1 MSNTIIDNYNA
12 HLGYHPSVIPLDIRL
27 GLTTSPSDDQ
37 PAFHDS
43 LEAKV
48 PSPQPLRWGI
58 LATGKVAHDFT
69 QVLKF
74 LSLTTG
80 RHAIVAVGSRTQV
93 RANEFATLH
102 SIPAAYG
109 SYEEV
114 CADPNV
120 DIVYVASLHPDHRAH
135 AEMVLENDKHVLV
148 EKPMCM
154 KASDAQYLYE
164 QGKEK
169 KLFVGEG
176 MWTRFFPVVEWARM
190 RMGESS
196 VSDHGAVGKGIG
208 RVRVIQAD
216 FSIDGDDVGPYPS
229 DSIYARELGGGTIY
243 TMGQYVIAAA
253 MVPFGKEP
261 DTIGANGILPDD
273 GEDVGELAV
282 GMTMVFKDGGTSSR
296 SASAIANGMVSYLAE
311 SSGETM
317 YAGKGGRITLLGPA
331 HCPTKACL
339 QRKQSGRGNGAS
351 SSNDEEGGD
360 ETTQEKDCTT
370 NIINVE
376 FPLPPSLPEIETS
389 GGIQMP
395 NSMGFIYEAE
405 TVRRLIAAGQ
415 TTFPQW
421 TPEESIGCLR
431 AIENALE
438 QINKK

>member
-1 MSNTIIDNYNA
+1 MSSPAIDNYDAN
-12 HLGYHPSVIPLDIRL
+12 LGYHPSVIPLDIRL

-37 PAFHDS
+37 PAS
-43 LEAKV
+43 
-48 PSPQPLRWGI
+48 QPLRWGI

-74 LSLTTG
+74 LSLTAG
-80 RHAIVAVGSRTQV
+80 RHAVVAVGSRTQA
-93 RANEFATLH
+93 RADEFAALH

-109 SYEEV
+109 SYHEL
-114 CADPNV
+114 CRDPNV

-135 AEMVLENDKHVLV
+135 AEIALENGKHVLV

-154 KASDAQYLYE
+154 NASDAQYLYDL
-164 QGKEK
+164 GKEK

-190 RMGESS
+190 HMGESS
-196 VSDHGAVGKGIG
+196 VSNDGAVGESIG

-229 DSIYARELGGGTIY
+229 DSLYKRELGGGTIY
-243 TMGQYVIAAA
+243 TMGPYVIAAA
-253 MVPFGKEP
+253 MICFASEP
-261 DTIGANGILPDD
+261 DSIAANGIRD

-282 GMTMVFKDGGTSSR
+282 GMSMVFKNDEKSSHGTSR
-296 SASAIANGMVSYLAE
+296 SPPTSMSIASGMVSYLAE
-311 SSGETM
+311 SSEETM

-339 QRKQSGRGNGAS
+339 TFKQSGRGNGATS
-351 SSNDEEGGD
+351 LVDEDGD
-360 ETTQEKDCTT
+360 GAMLQEAGTA
-370 NIINVE
+370 NEFNVE
-376 FPLPPSLPEIETS
+376 FPLPPSLPEIEAS

-395 NSMGFIYEAE
+395 NSLGFIYEAE
-405 TVRRLIAAGQ
+405 AVRRLINAGQ

-421 TPEESIGCLR
+421 TPEESIGCLHT
-431 AIENALE
+431 IEIALE
-438 QINKK
+438 QINSK